1 MLLEAIRFWV
11 ELSTTPG
18 DLKWAKAVM
27 ENITLFSKEEC
38 KLDNIRAIATLLHDF
53 SKYIT

>member
-27 ENITLFSKEEC
+27 ENITFFSKEEC